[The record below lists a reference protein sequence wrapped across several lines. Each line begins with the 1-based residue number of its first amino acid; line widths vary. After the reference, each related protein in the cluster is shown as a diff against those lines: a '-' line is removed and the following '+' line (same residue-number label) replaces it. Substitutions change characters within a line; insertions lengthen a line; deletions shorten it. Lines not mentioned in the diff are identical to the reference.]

1 MDHVAYIGL
10 GSNIEPRAEAIMR
23 ALTLLEKDAGVMV
36 VRMSQMFETDPVGG
50 PAGQGKYL
58 NAAAG
63 IETDLSAED
72 LLALL
77 HDVEARLGRD
87 RSKEQRWGPRTC
99 DLDLLLYDDL
109 VCGTDALTV
118 PHPRL
123 HERAFVLQ
131 PLAQIAA
138 DVVHPV
144 LGRTVAELLAGPAE
158 ESGGAALVSI
168 IGPPASGK
176 TTAAEWLAQ
185 RLPGRL
191 VREDYAGNP
200 FLADAW
206 LGRDELA
213 LPSQLCFLFSRLG
226 QLNRGN
232 WPADGIVVTDYGFCQ
247 DAIYAGVNLT
257 TDDLAVYERLAGP
270 AARAVRRPDVL
281 VHLDASTSLLAE
293 RIGRRGRSH
302 ERVFTAEFLGRMRQ
316 AYRQFV
322 RRAVCPVI
330 AVDVDH
336 TDLLAEPARADLLA
350 QVREA
355 LP

>member
-10 GSNIEPRAEAIMR
+10 GSNIEPRAEVIVR
-23 ALTLLEKDAGVMV
+23 ALTLLGKHPGVTV
-36 VRMSQMFETDPVGG
+36 ARMSQMFETAPVGG

-58 NAAAG
+58 NAAAR
-63 IETDLSAED
+63 IDTDLSAED
-72 LLALL
+72 LLRLL

-87 RSKEQRWGPRTC
+87 RAKEQRWGPRTC

-109 VCGTDALTV
+109 ICRTDALTV

-123 HERAFVLQ
+123 HDRAFVLE

-138 DVVHPV
+138 DAVHPV

-158 ESGGAALVSI
+158 QAGGAALVSI

-176 TTAAEWLAQ
+176 TTTAEWLAE

-191 VREDYAGNP
+191 VREDYDGNP
-200 FLADAW
+200 FLADAY
-206 LGRDELA
+206 LGREELA
-213 LPSQLCFLFSRLG
+213 LPSQLYFLFSRLG
-226 QLNRGN
+226 QLSRRT
-232 WPADGIVVTDYGFCQ
+232 WPADGVVVTDYGFCQ
-247 DAIYAGVNLT
+247 DAIFAGVNLP
-257 TDDLAVYERLAGP
+257 TDDLAVYGRLAGP
-270 AARAVRRPDVL
+270 AGRAVRRPDVL
-281 VHLDASTSLLAE
+281 VHLDAGTPLLAE
-293 RIGRRGRSH
+293 RIARRGRPH
-302 ERVFTAEFLGRMRQ
+302 ERVFSAEFLGRMRQ

-322 RRAVCPVI
+322 RRAACRVI

-336 TDLLAEPARADLLA
+336 TDLMAEPARAALLA
-350 QVREA
+350 DVREA